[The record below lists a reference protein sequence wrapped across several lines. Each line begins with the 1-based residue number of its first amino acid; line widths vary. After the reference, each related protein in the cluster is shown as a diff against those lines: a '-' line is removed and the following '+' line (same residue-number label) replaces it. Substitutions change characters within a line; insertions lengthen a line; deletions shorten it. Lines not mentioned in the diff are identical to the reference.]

1 MFRSPT
7 IYQCSCPQSV
17 FTEAPLISYNLPML
31 QFTNAVAL
39 SSGTEH
45 SRLIDF
51 SSCDFLFDCFHG
63 FLFFEEPSESVSLSS
78 GDTCAGVA
86 FSKENVQKNNVTKRK
101 KELKI
106 STKCSNRVVLTVL
119 DILGRSF

>member
-1 MFRSPT
+1 M
-7 IYQCSCPQSV
+7 
-17 FTEAPLISYNLPML
+17 
-31 QFTNAVAL
+31 
-39 SSGTEH
+39 
-45 SRLIDF
+45 IDF
-51 SSCDFLFDCFHG
+51 SSCDFPFDCFHG